1 MKNDNDN
8 FQLSIDVAFNN
19 AKERIS
25 ILKNLDRKS
34 VLDEYKEWFSEGMH
48 KDIVLLIRDDPI
60 I

>member
-1 MKNDNDN
+1 MKNNNDN

-48 KDIVLLIRDDPI
+48 NDIVLLIRDDPI